1 MHVHDASG
9 IINTN
14 VTNYDT
20 EVQKVLGEISK
31 WLINILSPEADDGFT
46 LNAIKTTPNIKQ
58 LRTVGIFY
66 LCFRL
71 YFLDVNKE
79 KANIKWTL

>member
-31 WLINILSPEADDGFT
+31 
-46 LNAIKTTPNIKQ
+46 
-58 LRTVGIFY
+58 
-66 LCFRL
+66 
-71 YFLDVNKE
+71 
-79 KANIKWTL
+79 